1 MDLLRLIVCALLFVF
16 SPLLF
21 ANTSPENLGIAFV
34 HGTND
39 HRDDADGGYWKRDF
53 LDIMS
58 SALPDNNNYVVINCD
73 FRQSMWDE
81 AASGCAADQLLAFI
95 NRKKIT
101 RLVVYTHSNGG
112 NVIRWILSNPTY
124 DPRFATLTQ
133 HISEVIALAPSS
145 GGTPLADE
153 VMDGSIFSESMAW
166 LIGYRNDSVQQQRVG
181 DMAVYNNELLF
192 GSSGRPSLP
201 VPFRVVIGSDVTSS
215 PFSSASYCNGY
226 TLNVGLKF
234 TRLYL
239 EDCSDGFL
247 NCESQS
253 TAGTL
258 WFMDVDKTD
267 DQTPLS
273 HSQSR
278 HHCFGLE
285 RILRTDLLKEG
296 VSQ

>member
-1 MDLLRLIVCALLFVF
+1 MDFLRFIFCFTLLIFA
-16 SPLLF
+16 PLSF
-21 ANTSPENLGIAFV
+21 ASTEPVNLGIAFV
-34 HGTND
+34 HGTSD
-39 HRDDADGGYWKRDF
+39 HREDADGGYWKRDF

-58 SALPDNNNYVVINCD
+58 SSLPDIDNYLVINCD

-81 AASGCAADQLLAFI
+81 AASGCVADQLLKFI
-95 NRKKIT
+95 NERKINQ
-101 RLVVYTHSNGG
+101 LHVYTHSNGG
-112 NVIRWILSNPTY
+112 NVIRWILSNPAF
-124 DPRFATLTQ
+124 DPRYAKLAHAIT
-133 HISEVIALAPSS
+133 EVIALAPSS

-153 VMDGSIFSESMAW
+153 VMDGSIFSESVAW

-181 DMAVYNNELLF
+181 DMALYNDELLS
-192 GSSGRPSLP
+192 GTAGRPSLP
-201 VPFRVVIGSDVTSS
+201 VPFRVVVGSNVISS

-226 TLNVGLKF
+226 TLNVGLKL

-253 TAGTL
+253 AAGSL
-258 WFMDVDKTD
+258 WFMDVDRTD

-278 HHCFGLE
+278 HSCFGLE
-285 RILRTDLLKEG
+285 RILRKDLLQQG